1 MSQHPNFL
9 FLMADQIRNTS
20 LDGMADGICTPNLR
34 RLMDQSVLFT
44 RAACTCPLC
53 TPSRASLATGRHPS
67 RCGVPIH
74 DAVLAPEQ
82 STFYQAL
89 RDGGYRV
96 GIVGKSDLHKRQNYC
111 GPRGDLPVMYH
122 YGFTDPVETEGKMNS
137 AWYGKNADDSLYPM
151 GPYQKFL
158 LEKDPE
164 LMLRLE
170 QDYRSYMRKKP
181 RYYAEPSVL
190 PPDCFLDDFIGEQA
204 LNWLQEH
211 DGTGAPWHLTVSF
224 AGPHNPWDPPRPD
237 YEAVGDGPWPD
248 PIPDDM
254 EGKPAWIRQRAAE
267 QTGGMTEADLQQV
280 KRCYAGSI
288 RVIDRWV
295 GKLLDWLEQSGHSQD
310 TVVLF
315 CADHGELLGDH
326 GLLEKSA
333 MYEGC
338 LRIPLMIHTPNM
350 RVRRDSDALAE
361 LMDLAPT
368 CLELAGLSWDER
380 QMDAR
385 SLVPVL
391 QGADTP
397 LRPVQRSELHNC
409 TMLFDG
415 RYKWIRSYNDT
426 DELYDLENDPQELH
440 NVIGEHPEVI
450 ERFKPY
456 SFRH

>member
-1 MSQHPNFL
+1 MQSQTNFL
-9 FLMADQIRNTS
+9 FLMADQFRNTT
-20 LDGMADGICTPNLR
+20 LEGMGDNIKTPGLR
-34 RLMDQSVLFT
+34 RLMDQSVVFT

-53 TPSRASLATGRHPS
+53 TPSRASLATGRYPS

-82 STFYQAL
+82 PTFYQAL

-96 GIVGKSDLHKRQNYC
+96 GIVGKTDLHKRQNYC
-111 GPRGDLPVMYH
+111 GPKGDLPVMYH

-137 AWYGKNADDSLYPM
+137 AWVGRTESGSLYPM

-164 LMLRLE
+164 LMQRLE
-170 QDYRSYMRKKP
+170 RDYRSYMRQKP
-181 RYYAEPSVL
+181 RYYAQPSVL
-190 PPDCFLDDFIGEQA
+190 PPDLFLDDFIGAQA
-204 LNWLQEH
+204 LAWLNEH

-224 AGPHNPWDPPRPD
+224 AGPHNPWDPPQPD
-237 YEAVGDGPWPD
+237 YDAVGSGPWPA
-248 PIPDDM
+248 PIAADM
-254 EGKPAWIRQRAAE
+254 AGKPAWIRARAAQ
-267 QTGGMTEADLQQV
+267 QTSGMTEADLQQV
-280 KRCYAGSI
+280 KRCYAGST
-288 RVIDRWV
+288 RVVDRWV
-295 GKLLDWLEQSGHSQD
+295 GRLLDWLETTGHMKD
-310 TVVLF
+310 TVIIF

-338 LRIPLMIHTPNM
+338 LRIPLVIHTPNM
-350 RVRRDSDALAE
+350 QARRDCDALAE

-368 CLELAGLSWDER
+368 CLDLAGLTWDQS

-385 SLVPVL
+385 TLTPL
-391 QGADTP
+391 LRGGDEP

-415 RYKWIRSYNDT
+415 RYKWIRSYNDM
-426 DELYDLENDPQELH
+426 DELYDLQNDPQELC
-440 NVIGEHPEVI
+440 NIFEAHPEII